1 MWRKEDG
8 RPQGTGETSTDVTN
22 SKALSGTGVTKVK
35 EPFGTPAVSAKAS
48 ACVSQGIKIK
58 GDITGTEDLFV
69 DGQIEGK
76 VDLGNAV
83 LTIGPNATVKAD
95 VTAREIV
102 VRGQVNGKLDAAE
115 RIQVW
120 HSARISGDLKAEKIA
135 IEEGAELHGKMEA
148 GKAPV
153 KSAETTLAAKKPDGT
168 RAKEISNV
176 DEKPAS
182 GAAVAGAD

>member
-8 RPQGTGETSTDVTN
+8 KAQGTGEISTDIPNPKT
-22 SKALSGTGVTKVK
+22 LSGTGVTHVK
-35 EPFGTPAVSAKAS
+35 EPFGTPAVSPKAS

-76 VDLGNAV
+76 VELGNATFTV
-83 LTIGPNATVKAD
+83 GPNATVKAD
-95 VTAREIV
+95 VSAREIV
-102 VRGQVNGKLDAAE
+102 VRGQVHGRLDAAE

-153 KSAETTLAAKKPDGT
+153 KGADNSSVAKKPDLA
-168 RAKEISNV
+168 RAKESSTE
-176 DEKPAS
+176 EKPAS